1 MADHEP
7 ATNRFVPTGDEL
19 EVTPPPPGYG
29 QSEQEQEQE
38 RELLDELSAVR
49 REWAGKHGIEAEIGF
64 YEAAK
69 PLLDRIA
76 ELRQASQ
83 DDNGR

>member
-1 MADHEP
+1 MADQEP

-29 QSEQEQEQE
+29 QSEQ
-38 RELLDELSAVR
+38 ELLDELSAVR